1 MAGMFMWAGFRQA
14 GIPVQKSRRRSG
26 KSTYTLLRQ
35 FALFT
40 DAITSFSSK
49 PLYAAFFAGAAL
61 ASTAALIGLSMLVRK
76 LLFPDTVL
84 AGYTTLMASI
94 MFVGGLN
101 ILFLGVIGV
110 YLGKIFAEVKQRPL
124 YLTRPTEL
132 QIAHR
137 QESKNEYFTAA

>member
-1 MAGMFMWAGFRQA
+1 MWAGFRQV
-14 GIPVQKSRRRSG
+14 GIPVRKTKRKSG
-26 KSTYTLLRQ
+26 KSTYTLIRQ

-49 PLYAAFFAGAAL
+49 PLYAAFFVGAVL
-61 ASTAALIGLSMLVRK
+61 ASTAGLIGLSMVVRK

-84 AGYTTLMASI
+84 VGYTTLMASI

-101 ILFLGVIGV
+101 ILFLGVLGV

-124 YLTRPTEL
+124 YLDSSD
-132 QIAHR
+132 R
-137 QESKNEYFTAA
+137 QPIDSTT